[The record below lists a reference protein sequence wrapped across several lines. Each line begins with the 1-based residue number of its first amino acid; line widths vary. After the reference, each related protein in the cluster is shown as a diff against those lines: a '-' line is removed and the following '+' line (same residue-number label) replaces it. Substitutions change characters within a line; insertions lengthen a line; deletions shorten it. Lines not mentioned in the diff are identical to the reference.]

1 MSDEKKPSLDS
12 IFPAPSPNAG
22 KPVSPD
28 PFSLPV
34 KLPGE
39 TPFGI
44 DAAQEQTVT
53 NALFNDNPSIEDSAS
68 LVDRYVESRGS
79 SYSGMGFTVS
89 DENILCTSCKHSWM
103 IRKHAQVKNLD
114 VNGKPFMAREGYCM
128 ATPQSL
134 FSLGDRF
141 VLECNLYEKGG
152 KARTTI
158 DDIRKD
164 NENGNS
170 E

>member
-1 MSDEKKPSLDS
+1 MSDDKNPNLED
-12 IFPAPSPNAG
+12 IFPAPSSDAG
-22 KPVSPD
+22 
-28 PFSLPV
+28 
-34 KLPGE
+34 KLPGSQ
-39 TPFGI
+39 PFGMDQAQA
-44 DAAQEQTVT
+44 DAVQS
-53 NALFNDNPSIEDSAS
+53 ALFNNPSIEDSES
-68 LVDRYVESRGS
+68 LIDRYVDSAGS
-79 SYSGMGFTVS
+79 SYSGMGFTLS
-89 DENILCTSCKHSWM
+89 DEDVLCTTCKHSWL

-114 VNGKPFMAREGYCM
+114 VDGKPFMAREGYCM

-152 KARTTI
+152 KRRTTM

-164 NENGNS
+164 KSNGTS